1 MKRLLAAGA
10 IFFAAAAAFA
20 FNPDA
25 ASVPAGRIGIIQAEG
40 GARGTGAL
48 ARALRDELRR
58 AGADARV
65 LPDSIEELRE
75 SDLPPDV
82 DLLVEVEAGEAE
94 STAWGAIGGGTRVGH
109 VCVGGEIG
117 VVHTS
122 AAAVVRIY
130 DATDLEEIEEFEVS
144 GDSASPAITS
154 ISIGDPYGL
163 FWFELPVF
171 RRGSAAR
178 VSRLIAKD
186 AAQQIVKRGTE
197 ER

>member
-1 MKRLLAAGA
+1 MKRLLSAAA
-10 IFFAAAAAFA
+10 VFFAAAAAFG
-20 FNPDA
+20 FNPNA
-25 ASVPAGRIGIIQAEG
+25 TSVPAERIGIVQAED
-40 GARGTGAL
+40 GARGTGAI
-48 ARALRDELRR
+48 ARALRDALRQ

-65 LPDSIEELRE
+65 LPESIDELRE
-75 SDLPPDV
+75 GELPPDV
-82 DLLVEVEAGEAE
+82 DLVVEVEAGEAD
-94 STAWGAIGGGTRVGH
+94 SSAWGAVGGGTRVGH
-109 VCVGGEIG
+109 VGIGGEIG

-130 DATDLEEIEEFEVS
+130 DGSSLEELTEFEVT
-144 GDSASPAITS
+144 GDDASPAITS
-154 ISIGDPYGL
+154 IGIGDRYGL

-186 AAQQIVKRGTE
+186 AARQIVMRGQ